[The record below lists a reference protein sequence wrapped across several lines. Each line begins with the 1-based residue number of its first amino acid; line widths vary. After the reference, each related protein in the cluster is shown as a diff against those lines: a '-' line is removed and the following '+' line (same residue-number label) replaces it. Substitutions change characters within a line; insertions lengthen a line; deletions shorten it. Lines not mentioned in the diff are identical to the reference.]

1 MLWIKAF
8 HIVFVVSWFAG
19 LFYLPRLFVYH
30 VDTHDAAGHD
40 RFCIM
45 ERRLYGITT
54 IGLIGTWVFGIWTLL
69 AADPDYAR
77 SMYWGMHWLH
87 VKLALVLALSAYHGW
102 LKSRMRAFAAKRNDK
117 SARYYR
123 IANEVPALALVAIAI
138 LVIVKPF

>member
-8 HIVFVVSWFAG
+8 HVFFVIAWFAG

-30 VDTHDAAGHD
+30 ADTSDKAGHD

-54 IGLIGTWVFGIWTLL
+54 IAMIGTWVFGIWTL
-69 AADPDYAR
+69 
-77 SMYWGMHWLH
+77 MYLPGFMQAGWLRA
-87 VKLALVLALSAYHGW
+87 KLLLVVALSAYHGW
-102 LKSRMRAFAAKRNDK
+102 LKLHLRRFALGQNTR
-117 SARYYR
+117 SARYFR
-123 IANEVPALALVAIAI
+123 LANEVPALALLAILI